1 MAGVKSA
8 FRVDDVIALVAK
20 LAQVLSDEVECLRA
34 MRIKDVQAL
43 QADKYRIISAL
54 EAVKLE
60 VSRSPSL
67 ISNLSDNEKDSLR
80 SVMKL
85 FEQIMLKNFCQL
97 QLAREVNTQVINA
110 MREVVAEK
118 TSTRAY
124 DSSGYGGR
132 LRGESSLR
140 VNQVI

>member
-1 MAGVKSA
+1 MADVKTA

-20 LAQVLSDEVECLRA
+20 LAQVLSGEVECLRA
-34 MRIKDVQAL
+34 MRIKEVQAF
-43 QADKYRIISAL
+43 QADKYRLISAL
-54 EAVKLE
+54 EAVKHE
-60 VSRSPSL
+60 VSRNPSL
-67 ISNLSDNEKDSLR
+67 IGNLSVNEKESLR
-80 SVMKL
+80 AVMKL

-97 QLAREVNTQVINA
+97 QLAREVNTQVMTA
-110 MREVVAEK
+110 MREVVAER
-118 TSTRAY
+118 TSARVY